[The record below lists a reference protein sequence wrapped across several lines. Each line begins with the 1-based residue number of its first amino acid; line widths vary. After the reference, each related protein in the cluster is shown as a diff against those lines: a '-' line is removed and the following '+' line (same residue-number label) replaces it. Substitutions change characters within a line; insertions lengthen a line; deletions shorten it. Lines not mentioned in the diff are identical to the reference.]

1 MEATKLADE
10 GWEKQRFSLD
20 LDLVRHYN
28 LASLLW
34 LVRVAV
40 QLRHEHG
47 Q

>member
-1 MEATKLADE
+1 MEATKFAGDGYGSNRL
-10 GWEKQRFSLD
+10 SLD
-20 LDLVRHYN
+20 LDLVRRYN

-47 Q
+47 